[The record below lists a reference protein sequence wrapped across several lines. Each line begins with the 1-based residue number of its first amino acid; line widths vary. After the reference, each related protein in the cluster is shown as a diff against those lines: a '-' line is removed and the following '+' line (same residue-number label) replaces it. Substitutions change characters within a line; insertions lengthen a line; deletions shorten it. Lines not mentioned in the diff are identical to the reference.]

1 MVLFKESNR
10 LKITQSELAYVDLA
24 RNLLQEWQQYK
35 DVKVQFDPARTKFP
49 DAVELQIVKDIIQ
62 GTALII
68 ASRILYSQLDDEFE
82 RYVLMFQTE
91 LNQFKDKVTMDILR
105 NGSVQK

>member
-1 MVLFKESNR
+1 MFVWR
-10 LKITQSELAYVDLA
+10 QPGWKITQSNSAYVDLA

-35 DVKVQFDPARTKFP
+35 DVKVQFDPVRTKFP

-62 GTALII
+62 STALII